1 MTASVPI
8 PAADRPDAA
17 AEREARL
24 QFLTWERTPA
34 DIESPAHRARQAR
47 LARSAGATLA
57 PTAYVAADAAIH
69 TTHLVLGEH
78 SWIAGHALV
87 RGDVEFGAHCTV
99 NPYAM
104 ISGKLRCGDGV
115 RIASHASIVGFNHGF
130 DDPAVPIHAQAHESR
145 GITIEDDVW
154 IGANAVVLDGVTVGQ
169 GAVVAAGAVVSKDV
183 PPSGIVGGVPA
194 RIIRYRGQAAPEDPE
209 NALRRLGDAARA
221 QWPEALARHRVE
233 GAYVSREADGALR
246 RSVRHLNDAIEIAAG
261 FGALPPG
268 LDAAAALA
276 ELQALQDPASGLFPD
291 PFQPPAPGLALR
303 DNGLA
308 LYNVLSVGYAIE
320 LLGGRPLHPI
330 AAVELDASELTGW
343 LDGLDWRRRA
353 WSAGATI
360 DAIGTALCFNARTF
374 ATGRTRDTLFGW
386 LALRQDRGTGLWGSP
401 TPEEGLLQP
410 VNGFYRLTRGTYA
423 QWGVPVP
430 LPERAI
436 ELGARQPPRL
446 RRVLR
451 PDLHRL
457 QPPRH
462 HPPALALPRPD
473 RPPPR
478 RGRGGRP
485 RGDRTRRG
493 ALDAGRGL
501 RLRRR
506 PAGEPAGNRDVARDP
521 APLRP
526 PPRARPGLPLRPQGR
541 APHRS
546 AGARTVT
553 RRKALVVWGGLELHT
568 PKRGAHVVRALLEP
582 EGFDVTVTPDYDALG
597 ADDVGLN
604 DLVVPVITDGTL
616 APERMDT
623 LIRAIRAGTG
633 LAGYHMGLATSF
645 RASVPFRYA
654 ASCYWVQHPGN
665 IITYDVEVVRP
676 DHPIMAGIDSFEHTS
691 EQYYLNYDP
700 AVEVLATTTFTGS
713 FHPWRKDVVM
723 PVVFI
728 TTHDRG
734 RVFYSS
740 LGHTADEL
748 RIPQVRAIL
757 KRGLLWAARP

>member
-1 MTASVPI
+1 VTASVPI

-436 ELGARQPPRL
+436 DSVLANHRAYGGFSGPIYTACNLLDTIHPLWLCLGQTDH
-446 RRVLR
+446 RR
-451 PDLHRL
+451 
-457 QPPRH
+457 
-462 HPPALALPRPD
+462 AEAE
-473 RPPPR
+473 
-478 RGRGGRP
+478 
-485 RGDRTRRG
+485 
-493 ALDAGRGL
+493 A
-501 RLRRR
+501 
-506 PAGEPAGNRDVARDP
+506 VARAVIARGEARWLPGEGFAFADGQP
-521 APLRP
+521 ASLQGTEMWLATLHLC
-526 PPRARPGLPLRPQGR
+526 ARLLGLDQAFPFVPKGVHRTEAPGL
-541 APHRS
+541 
-546 AGARTVT
+546 
-553 RRKALVVWGGLELHT
+553 GL
-568 PKRGAHVVRALLEP
+568 
-582 EGFDVTVTPDYDALG
+582 
-597 ADDVGLN
+597 
-604 DLVVPVITDGTL
+604 
-616 APERMDT
+616 
-623 LIRAIRAGTG
+623 
-633 LAGYHMGLATSF
+633 
-645 RASVPFRYA
+645 
-654 ASCYWVQHPGN
+654 
-665 IITYDVEVVRP
+665 
-676 DHPIMAGIDSFEHTS
+676 
-691 EQYYLNYDP
+691 
-700 AVEVLATTTFTGS
+700 
-713 FHPWRKDVVM
+713 
-723 PVVFI
+723 
-728 TTHDRG
+728 
-734 RVFYSS
+734 
-740 LGHTADEL
+740 
-748 RIPQVRAIL
+748 
-757 KRGLLWAARP
+757 